1 MRACSAIS
9 ASKTMVATRLFNVPP
24 YICAVASP
32 CSNFYKPQ
40 VEKFDYS
47 RRLEIQ
53 MFNFVEVGAVA
64 AAFLLFAVHLG
75 LLISPIIR
83 AYLGAL

>member
-1 MRACSAIS
+1 
-9 ASKTMVATRLFNVPP
+9 
-24 YICAVASP
+24 
-32 CSNFYKPQ
+32 
-40 VEKFDYS
+40 
-47 RRLEIQ
+47 